1 MLHYVEST
9 NFTPQNERK
18 CLCYAFMQLIIR
30 DECRSWHPFLK
41 YYSLQ
46 ARKIPHQF
54 HSIAA
59 SKDLHYLNDL
69 YVYKS
74 WVFFSTFGLSSS
86 PSYKVLKLWSEEEE
100 KKIGLIIS
108 RKFHDHWEI
117 SSFERDIFFNVEIFS
132 IELR

>member
-69 YVYKS
+69 CTYIRAG
-74 WVFFSTFGLSSS
+74 FFFYIWPPPPSS
-86 PSYKVLKLWSEEEE
+86 YHTKCWSFDQKKKR

-117 SSFERDIFFNVEIFS
+117 SSFERVSLIFS

>member
-54 HSIAA
+54 HSMAA
-59 SKDLHYLNDL
+59 SKDLHHLNDL
-69 YVYKS
+69 YVCAG
-74 WVFFSTFGLSSS
+74 FFYIWPQLIQSVEALES
-86 PSYKVLKLWSEEEE
+86 LMR
-100 KKIGLIIS
+100 KK
-108 RKFHDHWEI
+108 
-117 SSFERDIFFNVEIFS
+117 
-132 IELR
+132 